1 MNHTA
6 LARWGLPLA
15 IYLSAFLAILDAN
28 IVILAL
34 PAIEADLRADAT
46 SYQWV
51 LDAYILCLSA
61 FALSAGAVADRY
73 GRKRVFLGAVLVFTA
88 GIGENSPEIRKRVCR
103 VAEWLGLALDEQA
116 NAANGLRIGAEK
128 SRVAIFA
135 IPTDEE
141 IVIARHTRDLLGG

>member
-88 GIGENSPEIRKRVCR
+88 GS
-103 VAEWLGLALDEQA
+103 
-116 NAANGLRIGAEK
+116 
-128 SRVAIFA
+128 
-135 IPTDEE
+135 
-141 IVIARHTRDLLGG
+141 VICASAH